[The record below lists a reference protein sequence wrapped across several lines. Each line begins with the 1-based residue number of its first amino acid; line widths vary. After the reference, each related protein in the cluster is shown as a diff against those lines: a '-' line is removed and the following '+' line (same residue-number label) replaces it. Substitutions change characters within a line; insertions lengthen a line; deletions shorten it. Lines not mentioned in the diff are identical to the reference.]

1 MFNKIKRSPREKFT
15 KIIKK
20 RETILSLYFGW
31 RLRVILEKT
40 TERLRGPFRTH
51 KQYVLATLTLIF
63 LISGS
68 LVIKNYYFSQA
79 ATYEW
84 TQTAWTTQTS
94 NTHTHTNEM
103 DATPPL
109 QGSWVEYSAVDSSV
123 STGNSVSIIAE
134 TTSLEHTLSGHFSA
148 GTSQGTLT
156 TGDQVSLDLP

>member
-1 MFNKIKRSPREKFT
+1 MFKKIQKSPRDKFT

-31 RLRVILEKT
+31 RLRLILEKT

-51 KQYVLATLTLIF
+51 RQYVLATLSLIF
-63 LISGS
+63 LLSGS
-68 LVIKNYYFSQA
+68 LLIKNYYFSQA

-84 TQTAWTTQTS
+84 AQTAWTTQTS

-103 DATPPL
+103 DSNAPL
-109 QGSWVEYSAVDSSV
+109 RGEWVEYSAVDANV
-123 STGNSVSIIAE
+123 STGNSVSIISE
-134 TTSLEHTLSGHFSA
+134 VTSLEHTSSDQFST
-148 GTSQGTLT
+148 GDSQGTLT